1 MSPNTT
7 PRAPSVRPAPAAV
20 LTLGGLV
27 CMKAV
32 TVIAYRLP
40 FHIIFNKNWKQLDR
54 VLAKN
59 CCTCQQWL
67 PLRNFVLTEAEQTG
81 FIPGLGSL
89 PFVRHPPE
97 GTFMS
102 RTGVETLRMAEYLL
116 GGVSPPLPSMNN
128 MLPRLLHL
136 ATYAGLA
143 LLAASPAF
151 AQPTA
156 SAAAVPPTPPPPTLE
171 QRVAGLEAHPTNPDP
186 TAALKTEKDK
196 DGNMTIPK
204 DLTTPAV
211 GTSGPGHNAWQMTSA
226 ALVLFMT
233 LPGLALFY
241 GGLVRR
247 KNVLS
252 VMAQC
257 LLLSGWVTIL
267 WWAVGY
273 SLVFHSGNPF
283 MGGLGFSF
291 LKDVGS
297 APNTDY
303 SYWVSHN
310 VFSMYQLMF
319 AIITPAL
326 IVGVM
331 MANI

>member
-116 GGVSPPLPSMNN
+116 GCVSPPS
-128 MLPRLLHL
+128 
-136 ATYAGLA
+136 
-143 LLAASPAF
+143 
-151 AQPTA
+151 
-156 SAAAVPPTPPPPTLE
+156 TLYE
-171 QRVAGLEAHPTNPDP
+171 QRVTSIVAFSNLRRAGPPCRQPCICPTDCIGGGGPADPACPHP
-186 TAALKTEKDK
+186 
-196 DGNMTIPK
+196 G
-204 DLTTPAV
+204 TTGSRA
-211 GTSGPGHNAWQMTSA
+211 GS
-226 ALVLFMT
+226 
-233 LPGLALFY
+233 LPHQ
-241 GGLVRR
+241 R
-247 KNVLS
+247 
-252 VMAQC
+252 
-257 LLLSGWVTIL
+257 
-267 WWAVGY
+267 
-273 SLVFHSGNPF
+273 
-283 MGGLGFSF
+283 
-291 LKDVGS
+291 
-297 APNTDY
+297 
-303 SYWVSHN
+303 
-310 VFSMYQLMF
+310 
-319 AIITPAL
+319 
-326 IVGVM
+326 
-331 MANI
+331 